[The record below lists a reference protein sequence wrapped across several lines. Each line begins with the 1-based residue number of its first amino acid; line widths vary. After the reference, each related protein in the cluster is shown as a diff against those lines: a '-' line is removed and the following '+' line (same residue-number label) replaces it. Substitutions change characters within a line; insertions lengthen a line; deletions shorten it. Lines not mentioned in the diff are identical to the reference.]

1 MGREEKKKPAEKS
14 GQRRVH
20 ERGIEERLGGRRR
33 GGGGR
38 RRREAW
44 RADMAEEAVEEIEG
58 SWSGDKRAPEL
69 PASLPPEYGRGSE
82 GERGNSR
89 DRRRARELLATVSNK
104 REETRREEGD
114 SGERPYLER
123 RGRAVV
129 PPLSTFSLFF
139 LDSSRKWG
147 V

>member
-1 MGREEKKKPAEKS
+1 MELRQVSEPKIESWPDRKGSRSESTFSGGNAWGRSAKRREERDMGREEKKKPAEKS

-69 PASLPPEYGRGSE
+69 PASLSGIG
-82 GERGNSR
+82 G
-89 DRRRARELLATVSNK
+89 RAREF
-104 REETRREEGD
+104 EG
-114 SGERPYLER
+114 
-123 RGRAVV
+123 
-129 PPLSTFSLFF
+129 
-139 LDSSRKWG
+139 
-147 V
+147 